1 MFVTLLLKNKG
12 EEMSFSTNRKKK
24 LSGYH
29 LLIVALTLGM
39 AGQATAFNIDAG
51 PEWSIRWDNSVLYN
65 LGFRAQNINDRIG
78 NNPFFSESD
87 YKFSDRGDIV
97 TNRISNLSEFD
108 AVYMDKYGVRVSGSV
123 WKDFAYND
131 DSSEN
136 HPGLSQALWS
146 SNSSGNL
153 SNYTKRYYRQGGEF
167 LDAFVFANFDL
178 AGRASSIRVGRLT
191 QFWGNAQFYGG
202 LGINYGQNPSDGIK
216 GLTSP
221 GSKAKE
227 LTIPRAQILLQTGLT
242 DTLSMA
248 AQVFGEF
255 RPNRLPEGGTF
266 LGTVGFGLRGAD
278 RVAVAPGF
286 FVPRGNDIEPSAG
299 DDWGVKLAWA
309 PEWMAG
315 GNFGFYYRKLSE
327 TQPWLFFTPTGSDYH
342 LTYANDVT
350 MYGISV
356 DRSIGDVSAGFE
368 LSYRK
373 DAALNSVG
381 TGAISDP
388 GATDGPRGN
397 TLQFIANALYT
408 IPKTSIWDTGTLL
421 AEFGGQRLVSTTR
434 NAAMALAENTVACPG
449 GARDGCNTKN
459 SWGASIF
466 FQPQWLSV
474 VPNVNLDMPIFVQYQ
489 FKGNTAT
496 RAGANREG
504 NAVYSIGL
512 HAFVQSR
519 YNFTLAYNGYHGKN
533 NGGETIGPAGNYYAD
548 EVGNGLGF
556 FNDRGWV
563 SLTFGTTF

>member
-1 MFVTLLLKNKG
+1 MNCMTKG
-12 EEMSFSTNRKKK
+12 SFRIGSA
-24 LSGYH
+24 
-29 LLIVALTLGM
+29 IVATVGILGM
-39 AGQATAFNIDAG
+39 VNQAAAFAIDAG

-136 HPGLSQALWS
+136 HPGLPQALWS

-167 LDAFVFANFDL
+167 LDAFVFANFKL
-178 AGRASSIRVGRLT
+178 GKQPASVRVGRLT

-227 LTIPRAQILLQTGLT
+227 LTIPRAQILFQTGLT
-242 DTLSMA
+242 DTLSLA
-248 AQVFGEF
+248 TQVFGEF
-255 RPNRLPEGGTF
+255 RPNRLPDGGTF

-278 RVAVAPGF
+278 RVAVLPGV

-299 DDWGVKLAWA
+299 DDWGVKLVWA
-309 PEWMAG
+309 PEWMTG

-356 DRSIGDVSAGFE
+356 DKSIGDVSAGFE

-397 TLQFIANALYT
+397 TLQFIANAMYT
-408 IPKTSIWDTGTLL
+408 VPKTPVWDTGVLL

-434 NAAMALAENTVACPG
+434 NAAMALAENTAACPG
-449 GARDGCNTKN
+449 GAHDGCNTKN
-459 SWGASIF
+459 SWGASIL

-519 YNFTLAYNGYHGKN
+519 YNFTLAYNGYRGEN
-533 NGGETIGPAGNYYAD
+533 NGGEAIGPVGSFYAN
-548 EVGNGLGF
+548 EAGNGLGF